1 MPIIAVRPS
10 LADDDHQPETT
21 TGPWRALTL
30 RLRVAVKRDALLREL
45 AAGAPPGLS
54 PELALRASRLVKDR
68 HRHQL
73 ARALRRAIR
82 EAHEPPMTR
91 SSMTIVN
98 RRAVIDAE
106 VALDA
111 LITRISSDRPVAAQ
125 GMAMV
130 DWLITDGVDSPLYND
145 ARPGTLS
152 RHVSAARIALEP
164 EPERGE
170 FPVAA

>member
-1 MPIIAVRPS
+1 MPIIPVRPS
-10 LADDDHQPETT
+10 LADYDHQPETA
-21 TGPWRALTL
+21 TGTWRGLTL
-30 RLRVAVKRDALLREL
+30 RVRVAVKRDALLREL

-73 ARALRRAIR
+73 ARSLCRAIR

-91 SSMTIVN
+91 SSMTIVD

-130 DWLITDGVDSPLYND
+130 EWLITDGVDSPLYND

-164 EPERGE
+164 EPESGE